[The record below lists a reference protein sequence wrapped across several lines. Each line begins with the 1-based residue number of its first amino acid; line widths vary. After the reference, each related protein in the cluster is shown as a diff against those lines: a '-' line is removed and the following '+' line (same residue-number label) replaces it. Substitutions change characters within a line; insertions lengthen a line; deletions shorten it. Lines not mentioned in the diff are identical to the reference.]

1 MQCTTIC
8 VCNGKANITD
18 RSIECHNAD
27 CGSGHF
33 FHLSCL
39 GLKRVPNNS
48 KTTWQCFTCRGKNT
62 QRTSAQPTTCT
73 SSALN
78 QSPVASNVSS
88 DSESEDEIEITKV
101 STGSVDKCGPHAV
114 LGNSDYAIISD
125 PVGWLTGDIIQSAQV
140 LIKQVNPAL
149 EGLQRPILGRVRNFD
164 VVSGEF
170 VQILHTG
177 SDHWVCVSSIGCQ
190 PGLVNLYDS
199 LYHDVIS
206 QEIEEQTND
215 LLGGGLISL
224 DFVPV
229 QQQSNGSD
237 CGVFS
242 IAFATCL
249 AFATNPSFVTF
260 DVVRMRSHLL
270 ACLKNG
276 RMSMFPSF

>member
-1 MQCTTIC
+1 MLFR
-8 VCNGKANITD
+8 A
-18 RSIECHNAD
+18 R
-27 CGSGHF
+27 
-33 FHLSCL
+33 
-39 GLKRVPNNS
+39 
-48 KTTWQCFTCRGKNT
+48 
-62 QRTSAQPTTCT
+62 
-73 SSALN
+73 
-78 QSPVASNVSS
+78 
-88 DSESEDEIEITKV
+88 KV
-101 STGSVDKCGPHAV
+101 SRSFEKCTP
-114 LGNSDYAIISD
+114 
-125 PVGWLTGDIIQSAQV
+125 
-140 LIKQVNPAL
+140 
-149 EGLQRPILGRVRNFD
+149 
-164 VVSGEF
+164 GEF

-177 SDHWVCVSSIGCQ
+177 SDHWVCVSSIKFQ

-249 AFATNPSFVTF
+249 VFATNPSFVTF

-270 ACLKNG
+270 ACLKNE